1 MAKLKVAELELLFT
15 ADTDQVQKAENQVV
29 ATAKKIEKNPVKLD
43 ADTKGALAGM
53 DRVEAAAKKLV
64 SKDTALK
71 LDADISR
78 AEKSLDRTKQRL
90 EDLQVRALGGLDV
103 TADVKRA
110 EAQLS
115 RTQRT
120 LDGLVKARNVIDVQ
134 ADTSDAEAA
143 LDDVSDVAGD
153 AGEDSGQKFGER
165 IIDALGTIPVAG
177 AVIGIGAAAAAALV
191 ASFNKGLQ
199 IEVGYDRLQAL
210 TGIDEAAARRLGN
223 AAGEAYANNFGAS
236 IESNMDTTR
245 LALQFRILD
254 PKATTRDAQLVVQ
267 GLAGIADVLE
277 EDVRPVAQAVTQMLS
292 TGMAKNAEH
301 AYDIIAAGARNGLNR
316 NEDLLDTLTEY
327 PALFQ
332 RLGLSGDEALGL
344 INQGMKA
351 GARNSDLAADALK
364 EFQIRATDASE
375 TSAEGFRALG
385 LNADEMTAKIARGGK
400 DARDGLAVVL
410 DKLRETEDPVLRN
423 ASAVALFGTQA
434 EDLGEALFAMDLSS
448 AVAELDGVTGSA
460 KRMFDTLASN
470 DASKIEQA
478 KRNIEVAANGI
489 QAALATAFSEPLGD
503 FADWV
508 SQNRGP
514 MLQFF
519 SDLINGAIDFA
530 QTANTGFG
538 EFVSGPLAA
547 MVEGLARVIG
557 ILNYDAGKELAD
569 FSEEM
574 RGFGDSTEV
583 VNDKLED
590 MRGQFNG
597 FADAQIALGYVN
609 DASLRTADAISKVGV
624 NADGTAASLAGVDS
638 ANLSAS
644 ASGRRLE
651 DQLMSAVSAFDEEI
665 SKAREA
671 GESQTNLTDRYNTTR
686 QALIDQMVAMGM
698 SEDAAQSLID
708 TVLKTPKTAKTEYT
722 SNADAEKSKADRL
735 AQRIVTLP
743 DGSVAIRTN
752 TSAAQNQIDGF
763 IRKNDGR
770 VIRVKVAAD
779 GTSVRVGAYTVS
791 PQADGGV
798 VMPMAA
804 GGTLSPMAPI
814 AQAVPPNTWRVVG
827 DRIKD
832 REFYIPDDG
841 SARSMSVLLE
851 AMKSFGVMPMAAG
864 GVAEPGPMRR
874 QSTFGP
880 GTRLVLMVGDR
891 EFDAYLEESAVRVVQ
906 ASKMSRQ
913 AARSRYGN

>member
-15 ADTDQVQKAENQVV
+15 ADTDQVQKAEKQVV

-423 ASAVALFGTQA
+423 AAAVALFGTQA

-519 SDLINGAIDFA
+519 SDLVNGAIDFA

-538 EFVSGPLAA
+538 EFVSGPLAG
-547 MVEGLARVIG
+547 MVKGLSSVIG
-557 ILNYDAGKELAD
+557 LFDHDAGKELEA

-708 TVLKTPKTAKTEYT
+708 TVLKTPKTAKTEYS
-722 SNADAEKSKADRL
+722 SNANSESRKVDALGNK
-735 AQRIVTLP
+735 IVSLP
-743 DGSVAIRTN
+743 DGSFQVVAN
-752 TSAAQNQIDGF
+752 TS
-763 IRKNDGR
+763 
-770 VIRVKVAAD
+770 
-779 GTSVRVGAYTVS
+779 GAYRNLMKLQSLLRTVTGNKS
-791 PQADGGV
+791 LHISTGIGGQGGLTMHDGGV
-798 VMPMAA
+798 VVPMAS
-804 GGTLSPMAPI
+804 GGSLTPMAPV

-827 DRIKD
+827 DRMKD
-832 REFYIPDDG
+832 REFYIPDDN
-841 SARSMSVLLE
+841 SERSRSVLLE
-851 AMKSFGVMPMAAG
+851 AMRSFGMLPMSEG
-864 GVAEPGPMRR
+864 GVVSPSSAASSVRPIEVTFNMPPG
-874 QSTFGP
+874 
-880 GTRLVLMVGDR
+880 LDAD
-891 EFDAYLEESAVRVVQ
+891 EFARAVRADLATVMRG
-906 ASKMSRQ
+906 A
-913 AARSRYGN
+913 